1 MPEQHYTRV
10 HPFCRIPVIHPAL
23 LFDDCE
29 STFIWRAFG
38 TGDDWT
44 AEHDPSAAHVQT
56 NGILL
61 KTRATTPTIDDSV
74 TIYRTLWL
82 PPQKLLRL
90 QVCFNTIAA
99 DPSARLHVII
109 VWYDGELKHYSGLRF
124 TTADG
129 SVEYLSDYDATG
141 PIWTAL
147 PDWEYVY
154 EGKGWNKLDLSVNIA
169 ALIYHIV
176 HVNEHVID
184 GSAVPLSPYAA
195 AVSKYLHLEFVLQT
209 LVATQ
214 AVAYLDQVLLTPEN
228 P

>member
-1 MPEQHYTRV
+1 MPEENYRRV
-10 HPFCRIPVIHPAL
+10 HPFCRIPVMHPAL
-23 LFDDCE
+23 LVDDCE
-29 STFIWRAFG
+29 STFIWRSFG
-38 TGDDWT
+38 TGDDFV

-109 VWYDGELKHYSGLRF
+109 VWYDGELKHYSGIRF
-124 TTADG
+124 LTASG
-129 SVEYLSDYDATG
+129 EIQFLYDYDAGG
-141 PIWTAL
+141 PKWYSW
-147 PDWEYVY
+147 PDWEYNY
-154 EGKGWNKLDLSVNIA
+154 EGQCWNKLDYSINVDKLF
-169 ALIYHIV
+169 YHLL
-176 HVNEHVID
+176 HVNEQVK
-184 GSAVPLSPYAA
+184 ALPYNPLPPWEA
-195 AVSKYLHLEFVLQT
+195 AVSKYLHIEFVLQT

>member
-1 MPEQHYTRV
+1 MPEENYRRV

-29 STFIWRAFG
+29 STFIWRSFG
-38 TGDDWT
+38 TGADFV

-61 KTRATTPTIDDSV
+61 QTKATDPAENDKV

-99 DPSARLHVII
+99 EPSARLHTIL
-109 VWYDGELKHYSGLRF
+109 VWYDGADKHYSGLRF
-124 TTADG
+124 NTADG
-129 SVEYLSDYDATG
+129 SVEYLSGYDAG
-141 PIWTAL
+141 GAIWTAFT
-147 PDWEYVY
+147 DWEYVY
-154 EGKGWNKLDLSVNIA
+154 EGEGWNKLDLSVNIDTLMYH
-169 ALIYHIV
+169 LI
-176 HVNEHVID
+176 HVNEHVLD
-184 GSAVPLSPYAA
+184 GSAIPLSPYEAV
-195 AVSKYLHLEFVLQT
+195 VSKYLHLEFVLET
-209 LVATQ
+209 LAATQ
-214 AVAYLDQVLLTPEN
+214 AEAWIDQVLLTPEN